1 LAGTNAV
8 YGKIDVIDQTV
19 IKKARASEC
28 TTTFGAKLPLFFNDR
43 LNVNVKLWIQMMD
56 KLPKRN

>member
-1 LAGTNAV
+1 LAGTKAV

-28 TTTFGAKLPLFFNDR
+28 STTIGAKLPLFFDDR
-43 LNVNVKLWIQMMD
+43 KNVNVKFWI
-56 KLPKRN
+56 

>member
-19 IKKARASEC
+19 IKKARAGEY
-28 TTTFGAKLPLFFNDR
+28 TTTFGAKLPLFLNNR
-43 LNVNVKLWIQMMD
+43 LNVNVKFWI
-56 KLPKRN
+56 

>member
-1 LAGTNAV
+1 LAGTKAV

-28 TTTFGAKLPLFFNDR
+28 STTIGAKLPLFFNDR
-43 LNVNVKLWIQMMD
+43 KNVNVKFWI
-56 KLPKRN
+56 

>member
-19 IKKARASEC
+19 IKKARASDC
-28 TTTFGAKLPLFFNDR
+28 STAFGDKLSLFFNDR
-43 LNVNVKLWIQMMD
+43 LNVNVKFWI
-56 KLPKRN
+56 